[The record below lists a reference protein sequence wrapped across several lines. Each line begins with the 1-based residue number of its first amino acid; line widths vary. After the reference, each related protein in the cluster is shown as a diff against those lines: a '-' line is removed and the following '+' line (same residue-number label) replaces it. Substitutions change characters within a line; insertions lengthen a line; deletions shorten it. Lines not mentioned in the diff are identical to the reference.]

1 MKLKAREVYTETSCS
16 SEPVEELIAD
26 VDGFLYPGNFEWG
39 PDTNV
44 SLSVFTGLKDAN
56 GVEVY
61 EGDIIKN
68 AGISDKSLV
77 VRWLYDNACFDAS
90 GYRIDLVVKHGV
102 VIGNIFENPELLEE

>member
-61 EGDIIKN
+61 G
-68 AGISDKSLV
+68 
-77 VRWLYDNACFDAS
+77 